1 MIKTSN
7 FLLLTLVLLVIFP
20 SQLSM
25 YSSDWTP
32 LTGIG
37 VIGFVSI
44 GMLLIMV
51 NKKFTYSMPFFIL
64 LVFMGL
70 IFSSLITFC
79 LIKKIKPLIVYGS
92 LITLFFV
99 VRILSSKI
107 LNLDKLVINIVYG
120 ASLTGLLI
128 MFLGLK
134 EPFSFNRYQ
143 GFLNNPNSMGMFSAG
158 LVHMTFGILYA
169 FNKKI
174 NQSKK
179 IFFTLVFLLSFIFL
193 LASNSRAAIFS
204 VVLVFGYFIL
214 FQGFKIFSIFNLKII

>member
-7 FLLLTLVLLVIFP
+7 FLLLTTVLLVIFP

-44 GMLLIMV
+44 CMLLIII
-51 NKKFTYSMPFFIL
+51 NKKVTYSMPLFIL
-64 LVFMGL
+64 LIFIGL

-99 VRILSSKI
+99 VRILNTKI
-107 LNLDKLVINIVYG
+107 LNLDKDELVINIVYG
-120 ASLTGLLI
+120 ASLTGLFIIL
-128 MFLGLK
+128 LGIR

-143 GFLNNPNSMGMFSAG
+143 GFFNNPNSMGMFSAG
-158 LVHMTFGILYA
+158 LVHMTIGTLYA
-169 FNKKI
+169 FNK
-174 NQSKK
+174 N
-179 IFFTLVFLLSFIFL
+179 T
-193 LASNSRAAIFS
+193 
-204 VVLVFGYFIL
+204 
-214 FQGFKIFSIFNLKII
+214 